1 MKLGVC
7 YYPEHW
13 PESEW
18 AHDAQR
24 MRDLGISVVRI
35 GEFAWKEL
43 EPTDGHL
50 EFDWLRRA
58 IDTLH
63 EHGLEV
69 VLGTPTATPPKW
81 LVNKHP
87 SILARDHFGHERRFG
102 SRRHYCF
109 SSAVYREECH
119 RIVTL
124 LAQEFGQHP
133 GVTAWQT
140 DNEYG
145 CHSTAISYSDDAR
158 CAFQLWCE
166 KNYGS
171 IDELNR
177 LWGNYFWSMSYCEF
191 TEIDLPL
198 LTATEANPAHQ
209 LAFWRFSSQQI
220 TTFNALQADIIRA
233 HSPGRDVTHNFMGN
247 FAEFDHRE
255 VAETLDVVTWD
266 NYPLGFL
273 DRDTSNP
280 IDLKKWYRTGH
291 PDSSAFHHDLYRGMC
306 GGRWWIMEQQP
317 GPVNWAPHNPSPLPG
332 MVKIW
337 GWEGFTH
344 GAEVVSYFRWRQLP
358 AAQEQM
364 HTGLCLPNGDFDVAA
379 SEVRAIKEDLQSLEQ
394 HHAEALKAHYR
405 AQVAIIYDYASD
417 CAMRIQQPGGQSGLH
432 APVGGAFDPMVW
444 TQQVHSAC
452 RAFGLNVDIV
462 APDADLS
469 GYRLVIAACN
479 SIATPELVTTLSTCE
494 GRVLIMPRSGSKTA
508 DHSIPEQLA
517 PGLLQSLIPVQVI
530 RAESLPQEIQMMATA
545 HYGEETSE
553 SHGEETS
560 QNSDQNSDLNSGQSS
575 DLNSSRNTG
584 TEQVIAMLWREHI
597 RSDITPQGSFEDGW
611 GFHYRSGKF
620 DYLNAWLEPTSLQRF
635 MQQQLESAGIGTTPC
650 PDGVRLRRL
659 GNIQFVFNYGPDA
672 CDLHASFLQ
681 SVDCKFVLG
690 KQHLKPGDMAAWLVT
705 GV

>member
-18 AHDAQR
+18 ASDAQR
-24 MRDLGISVVRI
+24 MAELGISVVRI

-43 EPTDGHL
+43 EPRDGHL
-50 EFDWLRRA
+50 QFDWLHRA

-63 EHGLEV
+63 GHGLEV

-81 LVNKHP
+81 LIDKHP

-109 SSAVYREECH
+109 SSRVYREECH

-124 LAQEFGQHP
+124 LAKEFGQHP

-145 CHSTAISYSDDAR
+145 CHSTAISYSNDAR
-158 CAFQLWCE
+158 RAFQRWCE
-166 KNYGS
+166 TQYTS

-177 LWGNYFWSMSYCEF
+177 LWGNYFWSMSYSTF

-220 TTFNALQADIIRA
+220 ASFNKLQVDIIRQ
-233 HSPGRDVTHNFMGN
+233 HSPARDVTHNYMGN

-255 VAETLDVVTWD
+255 VAEDLDVVTWD

-273 DRDTSNP
+273 DRDGSDTV
-280 IDLKKWYRTGH
+280 DLQKWFRTGH

-306 GGRWWIMEQQP
+306 NGRWWIMEQQP

-332 MVKIW
+332 MVRIW
-337 GWEGFTH
+337 GWEGFAH
-344 GAEVVSYFRWRQLP
+344 GAELVSYFRWRQLP

-379 SEVRAIKEDLQSLEQ
+379 SEVSQIHDDFKHLTRQ
-394 HHAEALKAHYR
+394 HQAALDATYQ
-405 AQVAIIYDYASD
+405 APVAIIYDYASD

-444 TQQVHSAC
+444 TQQIHSAC
-452 RAFGLNVDIV
+452 RACGINVDIV
-462 APDADLS
+462 AANADLS
-469 GYRLVIAACN
+469 GYKLVITGCT
-479 SIATPELVTTLSTCE
+479 SIATSDLVDSLARCDA
-494 GRVLIMPRSGSKTA
+494 RVLLMPRSGSKTA
-508 DHSIPEQLA
+508 NHSIPDTLA
-517 PGLLQSLIPVQVI
+517 PGVLAQLIPLQVI
-530 RAESLPQEIQMMATA
+530 RAESLPLQIEMTA
-545 HYGEETSE
+545 KTHSGELTAS
-553 SHGEETS
+553 
-560 QNSDQNSDLNSGQSS
+560 
-575 DLNSSRNTG
+575 
-584 TEQVIAMLWREHI
+584 LWREHI
-597 RSDITPQGSFEDGW
+597 RSELTPLGRFADGW

-620 DYLNAWLEPTSLQRF
+620 DYLNAWLQPESMHRF
-635 MQQQLESAGIGTTPC
+635 IEQQLAAVGIPTVAC

-659 GNIQFVFNYGPDA
+659 GNLQFVFNYGPQTCNLTQTFHLSA
-672 CDLHASFLQ
+672 PP
-681 SVDCKFVLG
+681 VLG
-690 KQHLKPGDMAAWLVT
+690 NDTLNAGEMAAWLIT
-705 GV
+705 DD